1 MRPNALNLMAY
12 GLLALPVA
20 FAGLPLFIHAPD
32 YYATDLGVS
41 LAAMGAVLV
50 GLRLVDAVQDP
61 VIGAMSDRF
70 HHGRRW
76 IVLSGAVLLG
86 AGFWMLFHPA
96 GEPLIW
102 MAISILICTTGFSM
116 VGINLQAMG
125 GLWQVDGA
133 ERVKVAGVREGL
145 GLIGLLL
152 GSVTPTVLARSM
164 DRGVAFHGLSILC
177 VISLMV
183 GIAAFWRWSG
193 AVTLARPP
201 TASSLSYLAV
211 VREAWVRRFILTYG
225 LSSLASAIPAVLII
239 FYVRDHLN
247 AEAYT
252 GLFLILY
259 FVSGAAAMPLWQRIS
274 TRFGK
279 GRAWGLSMVLASLTF
294 VWAFVLPE
302 GAVVGFVIVC
312 ILSGTAFGADLAL
325 PSAMIADRLEA
336 SGHETAASRY
346 YALLAFVSKLALSV
360 ATGLSLPALDAL
372 GYRPGVSGSGQYL
385 PLFYALIPCFIKIIA
400 ALNLRFGPL
409 YRH

>member
-1 MRPNALNLMAY
+1 MRPNALNLITY
-12 GLLALPVA
+12 GVLALPVA

-32 YYATDLGVS
+32 YYATDLGVP
-41 LAAMGAVLV
+41 LAAMGAALV
-50 GLRLVDAVQDP
+50 GLRLIDAVQDP
-61 VIGAMSDRF
+61 LIGSLSDRF
-70 HHGRRW
+70 HEMRRV

-96 GEPLIW
+96 GEPLLW
-102 MAISILICTTGFSM
+102 MALSILICTTGFSM

-125 GLWQVDGA
+125 GLWQVDGS
-133 ERVKVAGVREGL
+133 ERVKVAGSREGL

-164 DRGVAFHGLSILC
+164 EAGAAFHWLSVLC
-177 VISLMV
+177 LISLIIGV
-183 GIAAFWRWSG
+183 TAFWHWSG
-193 AVTLARPP
+193 RAEMARP
-201 TASSLSYLAV
+201 AKAVSLNYLTLM
-211 VREAWVRRFILTYG
+211 REPWVRRFIVTYG

-259 FVSGAAAMPLWQRIS
+259 FVSGAATMPLWQRIS
-274 TRFGK
+274 ARFGK

-294 VWAFVLPE
+294 MWAFILPPD
-302 GAVVGFVIVC
+302 AVIMFAAVC

-325 PSAMIADRLEA
+325 PSAIVADRLEA
-336 SGHETAASRY
+336 QGHETAASRY
-346 YALLAFVSKLALSV
+346 YALLAFLSKLALSL
-360 ATGLSLPALDAL
+360 ATGLSLPALAWF
-372 GYRPGVSGSGQYL
+372 GYQPGVAHSGVYL
-385 PLFYALIPCFIKIIA
+385 PLFYALIPCVIKVMA
-400 ALNLRFGPL
+400 ALSLRLSPL